1 MDLIVAVLLF
11 LNVINP
17 GEVPT
22 QEMIDANQ
30 PAIQQYSNDPSFMD
44 MYESDGIVIF
54 DLETGD

>member
-1 MDLIVAVLLF
+1 MDLVVAVLLF

-22 QEMIDANQ
+22 QAEIDANQ
-30 PAIQQYSNDPSFMD
+30 SAIEQYSNDPSFMD
-44 MYESDGIVIF
+44 IYESDGIVIF

>member
-1 MDLIVAVLLF
+1 MDLIVAIFLF
-11 LNVINP
+11 LNIINP

-22 QEMIDANQ
+22 QQMIDANQ
-30 PAIQQYSNDPSFMD
+30 PVIEQYSHDQSFMD